1 MVKIGKVIIIKTDDP
16 DDTIYQKIVQAIGTD
31 NADVETLQ
39 TNSALSF
46 PGLTI
51 LPYQRRVLRDE
62 KEISLVHLEFSVLLY
77 LAQQPGRVFSQGQIF
92 EPVWH
97 EDSEACHQSVVGV
110 IHQLR
115 KKLEPDPAHP
125 IYIQTIKNTGYK
137 FTIPQG

>member
-1 MVKIGKVIIIKTDDP
+1 MVKIGKVIIIKADDP

-51 LPYQRRVLRDE
+51 LPYQRRVMRDE

-92 EPVWH
+92 EAV
-97 EDSEACHQSVVGV
+97 
-110 IHQLR
+110 
-115 KKLEPDPAHP
+115 
-125 IYIQTIKNTGYK
+125 
-137 FTIPQG
+137 